1 MPRHDLQRS
10 YDPDHASRAR
20 CRRKS
25 GAQLA
30 DFKLPTL
37 THRND
42 VSQFLDFLTHISF
55 CLYFPDSVRET
66 VTNIIS
72 SPKFCGTPVVA
83 PSPPEILSTSGIMVP
98 SGRTPRRR
106 KVPKSYLEQLQGRHL
121 GQVSLI
127 DIPTSVRF

>member
-1 MPRHDLQRS
+1 MTPHSKRFHS
-10 YDPDHASRAR
+10 PASRAR

-55 CLYFPDSVRET
+55 CFYFPDSVREA
-66 VTNIIS
+66 VANIIS
-72 SPKFCGTPVVA
+72 SPKFVV
-83 PSPPEILSTSGIMVP
+83 V
-98 SGRTPRRR
+98 
-106 KVPKSYLEQLQGRHL
+106 HL
-121 GQVSLI
+121 
-127 DIPTSVRF
+127 